1 MLNVIM
7 LSVTCKP
14 FMLIPIVLGVIV
26 MNVAYKTFMP
36 SAIMLWR
43 PYKRHKNF
51 TQSHIDIL
59 SMSSRKRKLNG
70 IK

>member
-14 FMLIPIVLGVIV
+14 FMLSPIVLGVIV

-43 PYKRHKNF
+43 PYKRH
-51 TQSHIDIL
+51 
-59 SMSSRKRKLNG
+59 
-70 IK
+70 